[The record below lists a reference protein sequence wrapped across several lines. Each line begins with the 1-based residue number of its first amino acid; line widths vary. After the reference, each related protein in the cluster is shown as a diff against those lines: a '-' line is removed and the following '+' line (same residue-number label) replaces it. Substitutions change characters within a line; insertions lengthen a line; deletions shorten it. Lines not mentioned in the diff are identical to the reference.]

1 MNYDGKAFPM
11 LMFTLVVTTLCRP
24 ENYVQRMQYTV
35 ILDLVWVMD
44 KNIKTH
50 ECGSLKY

>member
-1 MNYDGKAFPM
+1 VNYDGKVFIM
-11 LMFTLVVTTLCRP
+11 LMFMLVVTILCRP
-24 ENYVQRMQYTV
+24 ENYVQRMQYIV
-35 ILDLVWVMD
+35 MLDLVWVMD